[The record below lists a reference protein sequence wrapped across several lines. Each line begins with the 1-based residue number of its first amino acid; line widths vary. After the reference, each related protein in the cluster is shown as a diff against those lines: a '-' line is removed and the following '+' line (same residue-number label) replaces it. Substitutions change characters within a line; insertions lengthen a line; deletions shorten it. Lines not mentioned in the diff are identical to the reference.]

1 MTGSNAGPDSIYDRL
16 HNVAIVSSDI
26 TNDAPP
32 VIQVQLKAKNYG
44 YRFGRLV
51 DFLC

>member
-1 MTGSNAGPDSIYDRL
+1 MQLDMTGSNAGSDSIYDRL

-32 VIQVQLKAKNYG
+32 G
-44 YRFGRLV
+44 YSSPAESQELWLSV
-51 DFLC
+51 W